1 METKN
6 DIFTKKRTDQMEANK
21 VEQLILDNLQW
32 KIDGINS
39 LQYAIEENQAINS
52 RVRKITVQLN
62 PVQHGLVGGMVVRT
76 AKESELLPDDPP
88 EDAHDSVVTDKP
100 VQIETEKEEETDEL
114 EVLENPPDAILE
126 KNELE
131 KSVTL

>member
-1 METKN
+1 
-6 DIFTKKRTDQMEANK
+6 MEANK